1 VLIAGGTG
9 GHPSSIEDFNPLWIS
24 EFKRTNAYEVWER
37 ITDPVLF
44 DIIEPRH
51 PCNEKPSVV
60 SDIGLRL
67 QEGIQELKLDQQ
79 LAPAREAVARTFT
92 VGSTNFFKAVEGVKG
107 RWGQR
112 TPSYEETVDSQNK
125 MPRTSTPPVEVSKS
139 DLEEENCHTAT
150 PAGLG
155 KKLPR
160 PFSLTSTNSLS
171 LESPSADTSFKPP
184 NTGWGSFG
192 SFLSARA
199 LKFQLTPSN
208 TPTTAR
214 PSDAPS
220 TFPHVTPPTI
230 HEQFG
235 EAEGSPL
242 FNVAATPATSP
253 SGVVAPAS
261 IDAVLNSSIAWAKT
275 VEVPLKENGVVIA
288 AQHDGSGEL

>member
-1 VLIAGGTG
+1 M
-9 GHPSSIEDFNPLWIS
+9 
-24 EFKRTNAYEVWER
+24 
-37 ITDPVLF
+37 
-44 DIIEPRH
+44 
-51 PCNEKPSVV
+51 V

-92 VGSTNFFKAVEGVKG
+92 VGSSNFFRAVEGVKG

-112 TPSYEETVDSQNK
+112 TPSYDETVDSQNK
-125 MPRTSTPPVEVSKS
+125 MPRTSTPPVEVSRV
-139 DLEEENCHTAT
+139 DLEEEDCHTAT
-150 PAGLG
+150 PAGPS
-155 KKLPR
+155 KKPPR

-171 LESPSADTSFKPP
+171 LISPSADTSFKPP
-184 NTGWGSFG
+184 NASTSWSTTIG
-192 SFLSARA
+192 SFLSAKA

-214 PSDAPS
+214 PGDASS
-220 TFPHVTPPTI
+220 TFPYVAPPTI

-253 SGVVAPAS
+253 SGAAAPAS
-261 IDAVLNSSIAWAKT
+261 IEAVLNFSGSWTKT

-288 AQHDGSGEL
+288 AQHDGSREL